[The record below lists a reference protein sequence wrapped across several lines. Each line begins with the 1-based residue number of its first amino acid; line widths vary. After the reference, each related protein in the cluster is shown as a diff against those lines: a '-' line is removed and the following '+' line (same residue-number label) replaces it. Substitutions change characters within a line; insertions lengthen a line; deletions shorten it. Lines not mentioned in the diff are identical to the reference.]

1 MDVKGFTLLELL
13 VAMLVAAILALSS
26 WHIHDDW
33 LPRQRVIAASNG
45 VLGLIQR
52 ARAAAY
58 TRGPVYLCDGHT
70 LCEHFDTTDRLLLAG
85 DPDNDGQIATT
96 DIFERFSLPAG
107 TTLTWNRF
115 RGDALRYGTRGNLFY
130 QNGHFLICNRG
141 QARKVVMN
149 VLGTA
154 RIEPGDAHR
163 CP

>member
-1 MDVKGFTLLELL
+1 MDVRGFTLLELL
-13 VAMLVAAILALSS
+13 VAMLVMVILTLTSVQ
-26 WHIHDDW
+26 IQRDW

-52 ARAAAY
+52 ARARAY
-58 TRGPVYLCDGHT
+58 SRGPVYLCDGRSR
-70 LCEHFDTTDRLLLAG
+70 CDRFDTTDRLLLAG
-85 DPDNDGQIATT
+85 AWDGEGQI
-96 DIFERFSLPAG
+96 DDNHIIERFSLPSG

-130 QNGHFLICNRG
+130 QNGHFLICNHR
-141 QARKVVMN
+141 QALKIVIN

-154 RIEPGDAHR
+154 RIEPGDGDR